1 VSALF
6 LAGLVVPFRSA
17 INGRVRA
24 LALAFLGIVVVAQAV
39 VSPGEAAVRHLASD
53 YLTVLAPLVFIFG
66 ISLLF
71 NLLDQFTAVAVRY
84 GILAMLF
91 VATCAPLALTFAAP
105 RPSPLAYPPY
115 YPPLLQSKAA
125 YVPEDGWMVSDM
137 PWAIAWYG
145 DRKAAW
151 LPLKHGTPEG
161 VPDDDFYSLHKLKPV
176 RGLHLSELTLSKLDA
191 SALAQWRQS
200 EGTDLDWE
208 AFRGYLKA
216 AAEAAGGKENEAMTN
231 ALVGIYSLADK
242 HWVRGS
248 GADWESFL
256 LGILVN
262 REVPTGFPLKMAPL
276 GIMPEIFL
284 TDSERPATK
293 TIKLSEQADRQ

>member
-1 VSALF
+1 
-6 LAGLVVPFRSA
+6 
-17 INGRVRA
+17 
-24 LALAFLGIVVVAQAV
+24 
-39 VSPGEAAVRHLASD
+39 
-53 YLTVLAPLVFIFG
+53 VLAPLVFVFG

-84 GILAMLF
+84 GILAIFF

-105 RPSPLAYPPY
+105 RHSPLAYPPY
-115 YPPLLQSKAA
+115 YPPSLQSQAA

-145 DRKAAW
+145 DRKAGW
-151 LPLKHGTPEG
+151 LPLKHGTAGG
-161 VPDDDFYSLHKLKPV
+161 VSSDDFYSLHKLKPV
-176 RGLHLSELTLSKLDA
+176 GGLHLSDLTLSKLGA
-191 SALAQWRQS
+191 SAIAQWRQR
-200 EGTDLDWE
+200 EGTDPDWDS
-208 AFRGYLKA
+208 FRGHLKA
-216 AAEAAGGKENEAMTN
+216 IAEAAGDGKQNQAVTN
-231 ALVGIYSLADK
+231 QLVEVYSLADK

-248 GADWESFL
+248 GADWESFS